1 MHPPAPVRDRVSR
14 SEKRIIDLYRE
25 TGSISKSIIAMYKG
39 TIIKNFI
46 LMAICQGC
54 LCMLSVLMY
63 LIIKDATG
71 IIDNEERTIKLG
83 IYFGSLCICQ
93 IVGSFLKN
101 YIYCDLSRLSVRL
114 KCGVIFTVYRKLMR
128 ISVLNPSEH
137 TEGNILN
144 YINVDAQKLEDAI
157 TKLSLLMEAIWLI
170 IFGFTVCIWLISFN
184 IIACIISFFALTFF
198 TMYLYK
204 VIFKYEVMVAIAK
217 DKRTQLLKNVINNV
231 KYIKTRVWENF
242 YHSKIF
248 FSRNAELDAIN
259 KSNFIFVVIV
269 GLAWINPTTSYLST
283 YASMLLFGYKF
294 DPATILAYV
303 RIFAS
308 ILKGMGYIP
317 TVVQFFIELGVSLD
331 RINVYLDTTELDGNW
346 INRQD
351 ALDTTA
357 DEDTLSGREK
367 QPFAIE
373 MDLGNFYW
381 NKMDEKIMKNR
392 RERSR
397 KKRVKIRK
405 LNNVGTAGNDQNLLA
420 NAGNQSV
427 RSVSVMNSVRTMGT
441 NVTGS
446 SLLSKNSAA
455 PTLT

>member
-1 MHPPAPVRDRVSR
+1 MWIGKRKSFEQSMHPPAPTRDRVDR
-14 SEKRIIDLYRE
+14 SERRIIDLYK
-25 TGSISKSIIAMYKG
+25 THGSISKSIIEMYKG
-39 TIIKNFI
+39 TIWKNFI
-46 LMAICQGC
+46 LMALCQGS

-63 LIIKDATG
+63 LTIKDSLN
-71 IIDNEERTIKLG
+71 DSFSSDERTWRLG
-83 IYFGSLCICQ
+83 IYLGLICVCQ
-93 IVGSFLKN
+93 ILGSFLKN

-114 KCGVIFTVYRKLMR
+114 KCGVIFTVYKKLMR

-170 IFGFTVCIWLISFN
+170 IFGFSICIWLISYN
-184 IIACIISFFALTFF
+184 IAACIISFFALTFF

-217 DKRTQLLKNVINNV
+217 DKRTRLLKNVVNNV

-248 FSRNAELDAIN
+248 ASREAELGAID

-269 GLAWINPTTSYLST
+269 GLAWVNPTTSYLST
-283 YASMLLFGYKF
+283 YASMLLFGYDF
-294 DPATILAYV
+294 DIATILAYV

-317 TVVQFFIELGVSLD
+317 TVIQFFIELGVSLD
-331 RINVYLDTTELDGNW
+331 RINVYLDTTELNDTW
-346 INRQD
+346 INSQGTS
-351 ALDTTA
+351 APLDTIA
-357 DEDTLSGREK
+357 EEGSDGSNAK

-373 MDLGNFYW
+373 LDLGNFYW
-381 NKMDEKIMKNR
+381 NKMDEKLMKKR

-405 LNNVGTAGNDQNLLA
+405 LNNQGTAADDQNLLA
-420 NAGNQSV
+420 NADNQSM
-427 RSVSVMNSVRTMGT
+427 RSVSV
-441 NVTGS
+441 
-446 SLLSKNSAA
+446 
-455 PTLT
+455 